1 MSRLSRSQTQRRAA
15 QSTSS
20 RTHSS
25 VSRFNSHRCPVITKE
40 TLHKRVSLSGIQTR
54 ESSLFGEAAFSLSE
68 PIGEKK
74 DQISKKHEPRTA
86 GKDLLTAAHAV
97 FPARQRL
104 YSVDC
109 FGRRSEIETRYMSD
123 ASYLSLL
130 EAFKNPV
137 RLDSPTDL
145 GLACSSIDVPHEI
158 PEGCKMGIE
167 TELPIP
173 DWWEVPEEGITT
185 EEGAMSEEGE
195 ATTDTQGM
203 IDMPAMIR
211 RNLERAKR
219 EGRGIFP
226 RGLNGLGGGLTT
238 FGGAR

>member
-1 MSRLSRSQTQRRAA
+1 MSHGGERVALMSRLSRSQTQRRAA
-15 QSTSS
+15 QSS
-20 RTHSS
+20 RAHSS
-25 VSRFNSHRCPVITKE
+25 VSRSNSHRWTGITKE

-54 ESSLFGEAAFSLSE
+54 EGSPFGEAAPSRSE
-68 PIGEKK
+68 SGVEKGQ
-74 DQISKKHEPRTA
+74 DLRTA
-86 GKDLLTAAHAV
+86 KSNLLNTARAV

-109 FGRRSEIETRYMSD
+109 LGRRSEIETRHMSE

-130 EAFKNPV
+130 EVFKNPV

-145 GLACSSIDVPHEI
+145 GLARSSVNAPCEI

-173 DWWEVPEEGITT
+173 EWWEVPK
-185 EEGAMSEEGE
+185 EGAMAEEGE
-195 ATTDTQGM
+195 ATTDIQGM

-219 EGRGIFP
+219 EGKGIFS
-226 RGLNGLGGGLTT
+226 RGLTGLGGGLTT
-238 FGGAR
+238 LGGAR